1 MKTTVKSVVP
11 WYQLGSCY
19 GRVAACDI
27 SLGRRTRIKY
37 KNVAI
42 TKRSRPCGA
51 IKNSANEL
59 GTSNRQNCA
68 RLIFSYIVYFR
79 SQKADILIFFSVL
92 GGADRCFDLRFE
104 KYTFFL
110 YKRWIF
116 FFIRSARTLWIH
128 LTIIHKSLVNVILCS
143 RVERAAPKSG
153 LPIVYS

>member
-1 MKTTVKSVVP
+1 MSNNNQTEASVKSVVP
-11 WYQLGSCY
+11 RYQLGSCY

-79 SQKADILIFFSVL
+79 SQKADILIFFPYSREQTAVL
-92 GGADRCFDLRFE
+92 IYDSKNTL
-104 KYTFFL
+104 FFSINVEYFSL
-110 YKRWIF
+110 YVRPE
-116 FFIRSARTLWIH
+116 
-128 LTIIHKSLVNVILCS
+128 LC
-143 RVERAAPKSG
+143 EY
-153 LPIVYS
+153 IWQ